1 MKLGDFYEK
10 TPVSRPK
17 NTQVFDLNNAHKEA
31 ILEGKIADLESKIV
45 EIDGINAEKSQLR
58 QLLEA
63 KMESNEELLVEKG
76 QLQDRIDRL
85 DAEVVEKH
93 RIFEEMA
100 IMKGNFDEMSAG
112 WGEMQANL
120 SDMHDRNEAQAA
132 ELDQLRTNNANLHIK
147 VDSDYNNNRNK
158 EELTKELRSALEK
171 LQVEHQ
177 ALTEFSNDLSTKY
190 TEASDMWA
198 KLDKESLS
206 LNSQV
211 AMLTSHKHELERT
224 LHMKNQSG
232 STDGENRV
240 RAELNKQM
248 DEMLDDM
255 KLLAQDN
262 KHLKQELSAPKPM
275 SVGAIARQEG
285 FKMPLASSAV
295 NYRKN
300 TLGNSKPTLLKF
312 AHKELTDDN

>member
-1 MKLGDFYEK
+1 MKLGDFYDK

>member
-1 MKLGDFYEK
+1 
-10 TPVSRPK
+10 
-17 NTQVFDLNNAHKEA
+17 
-31 ILEGKIADLESKIV
+31 
-45 EIDGINAEKSQLR
+45 
-58 QLLEA
+58 
-63 KMESNEELLVEKG
+63 
-76 QLQDRIDRL
+76 
-85 DAEVVEKH
+85 
-93 RIFEEMA
+93 
-100 IMKGNFDEMSAG
+100 
-112 WGEMQANL
+112 
-120 SDMHDRNEAQAA
+120 
-132 ELDQLRTNNANLHIK
+132 
-147 VDSDYNNNRNK
+147 
-158 EELTKELRSALEK
+158 
-171 LQVEHQ
+171 
-177 ALTEFSNDLSTKY
+177 
-190 TEASDMWA
+190 
-198 KLDKESLS
+198 
-206 LNSQV
+206 
-211 AMLTSHKHELERT
+211 MLTSHKHELERT

>member
-112 WGEMQANL
+112 WGEMQAKL

>member
-10 TPVSRPK
+10 TPVSKPK

>member
-158 EELTKELRSALEK
+158 EELKKELRSDLEK